1 MRYSPTLRWGR
12 PTHCILSV
20 LLALICCLTTHA
32 AIWVGMTKAELL
44 QELGPPTATLALG
57 NREVLDYGGG
67 RKAQFLNG
75 RVFKLTGFPESMI
88 SEGQAPDPLEDAR
101 TSTAYS
107 PPTSSTN
114 HNNQNASSTLARSII
129 SEKRISPFLSSSRQK
144 HRHQSDRIEPL
155 ITQNHRHQSAT
166 RYVLLSLDFSTLNQM
181 ESKLDFSQRI
191 RHRSG

>member
-1 MRYSPTLRWGR
+1 MRYSPTLRWGH
-12 PTHCILSV
+12 PTHCVLSV

-32 AIWVGMTKAELL
+32 AIWVGMTEAELL
-44 QELGPPTATLALG
+44 QELGPPTATLAVG
-57 NREVLDYGGG
+57 NREVLDYGRG

-114 HNNQNASSTLARSII
+114 HNNQNAWSTLARSII
-129 SEKRISPFLSSSRQK
+129 SEKRISPSLALLNPKRPEK
-144 HRHQSDRIEPL
+144 
-155 ITQNHRHQSAT
+155 HRHQSAT
-166 RYVLLSLDFSTLNQM
+166 RYVLLSPTLNQWIRKLFLS
-181 ESKLDFSQRI
+181 EDAASERREQSDSKGS
-191 RHRSG
+191 